1 MPACRGLRAQLST
14 AAGGTPQP
22 APVRGTGGPGCRRAG
37 SGLVPHLS
45 WCCCPPPSLR
55 AGKAKRTADD
65 GRKVRQRGVGS
76 PHLVVPQCCA
86 VSSDPHTQAELWAS
100 GFSHCRKQSR
110 HSLMPPPY
118 FKAGAFRTSKW
129 ERREG
134 LASEEVAGDVG
145 PASPVLEDV
154 GCRGRA
160 GKAPGGTK
168 GEGGERLPV
177 ARGTAV
183 IT

>member
-1 MPACRGLRAQLST
+1 MRSPQTPTRRQSCGLLGFPTAGSKAGTPSCRRPISRQGLR
-14 AAGGTPQP
+14 
-22 APVRGTGGPGCRRAG
+22 TG
-37 SGLVPHLS
+37 
-45 WCCCPPPSLR
+45 
-55 AGKAKRTADD
+55 
-65 GRKVRQRGVGS
+65 
-76 PHLVVPQCCA
+76 
-86 VSSDPHTQAELWAS
+86 
-100 GFSHCRKQSR
+100 
-110 HSLMPPPY
+110 
-118 FKAGAFRTSKW
+118 KW